1 MNIKKLIKCQSDFA
15 ETDRFFR
22 ALKADEVR
30 EGFIEGK
37 WRIVQQKDGDTYC
50 VLTAM
55 DGWIECFAG
64 IAEACNFKAY
74 DDKPFKQLVSKLRL
88 EQPVS
93 IELVKSA
100 KDVVDVQRKLYMAS
114 PNYIIEMV
122 AQRLLEE
129 NAQAN

>member
-22 ALKADEVR
+22 ALEADDVS

-55 DGWIECFAG
+55 DGWLECFAG
-64 IAEACNFKAY
+64 IAEACNFKEY
-74 DDKPFKQLVSKLRL
+74 NDKPFKQLVSKLRL
-88 EQPVS
+88 DQPVTV
-93 IELVKSA
+93 ELVKSA
-100 KDVVDVQRKLYMAS
+100 KGVVDIQRKLYMAS
-114 PNYIIEMV
+114 PNYIIEIV

-129 NAQAN
+129 NVLCN